1 MIYRIT
7 YNSKRQK
14 LATRVKDREEF
25 LALRNSSENLANLA
39 KARQG
44 DDAAKKKLEQF
55 AYNLGHVDGLI
66 AGCKSI
72 GSYFFH
78 DIDCYDKEQSEAIC
92 KQILDKKDEIG
103 LKMLEKSASGGWHL
117 VCKRE
122 PGTTILE
129 AQVKISTIL
138 RIEMD
143 TNTKDLQR
151 VVYSTSGSAED
162 LIFLDDELFDEPMTA
177 EECEAEYARLKERE
191 RNGEELLPPGAKKSN
206 KHYKPWEDSTDGLA
220 DVRRRGRGQGPA
232 TTTDGDLLCGRY
244 QSPSTASAGTAGDSS
259 TTLGMTK
266 EEEALGMTSGRTF
279 PDSYHGIPFTTIL
292 KKYWEMN
299 NGGFE
304 PNIGDRD
311 TLTYQLAC
319 DLRHICARNAEWLDQ
334 VIPCY
339 DGFPVEE
346 KRQKIANALKSSYE
360 GMPGRLRDVLDV
372 LEGRKA
378 KAPEEPEPTEQAALP
393 EQMPEMPA
401 EKKLPKLIRLLT
413 RNTPNQYKAAV
424 AHAVFPPLGT
434 HLKEVS
440 FEYTD
445 YVPHEAT
452 LMNCLM
458 AHTGAGKGCI
468 DEPIKHIMAD
478 IKERDKENTRRE
490 EAWKRDCQKK
500 GANKDKQVRP
510 EGLVIQEIDPDMTK
524 PALVTRMDE
533 AEGHFVYVK
542 LNEIDLFEQ
551 LKGQTGK
558 QHFQLMCLAFDPGA
572 EFGQTRVGTQ
582 SVTARPKCRFNWNAC
597 TTIQKGRRFFNKVLT
612 DGPISRI
619 NFCTIPEMEIGAE
632 QPIYGKYD
640 EKFDEELKPY
650 IDNLVAAR
658 GRVEC
663 PQAFKLAKKLQEE
676 CAEFARLSQDETYW
690 NLSHRAIVIAWLK
703 ACVLYV
709 ANGNQ
714 WEKTIEDFV
723 RWSLQ
728 YDMWCKMQFFGA
740 DIEAANRGSERI
752 GTRGPQNMLELLPNE
767 FTIDDAKRVRRQ
779 QGKDNSG
786 NRCILMIRTWVNRG
800 YVIQNTEYSFI
811 KSSKYKKN

>member
-1 MIYRIT
+1 MIYRIVNKGKKFA
-7 YNSKRQK
+7 YQ
-14 LATRVKDREEF
+14 VKNREDF
-25 LALRNSSENLANLA
+25 LTLRNSKKNLDNLA
-39 KARQG
+39 KARKG
-44 DDAAKKKLEQF
+44 DEKAKAQLVQF
-55 AYNLGHVDGLI
+55 AYNIGVLQSSAL

-72 GSYFFH
+72 GSFFFH
-78 DIDCYDKEQSEAIC
+78 DVDCYDAAQSEAMAQ
-92 KQILDKKDEIG
+92 QILAKKDEIG
-103 LKMLEKSASGGWHL
+103 LMMLEKSASGGYHL

-122 PGTTILE
+122 PGTSILE
-129 AQVKISTIL
+129 NQVRVSSIL
-138 RIEMD
+138 QIEMD
-143 TNTKDLQR
+143 TNVHDLQR
-151 VVYSTSGSAED
+151 VSYSSSGDEKD
-162 LIFLDDELFDEPMTA
+162 LLYLNDELFEEPMTV
-177 EECEAEYARLKERE
+177 EECEAEYERLKERE
-191 RNGEELLPPGAKKSN
+191 RHGEEDVPAGAKKAR
-206 KHYKPWEDSTDGLA
+206 KHYKPWEEDFNFQE
-220 DVRRRGRGQGPA
+220 RRCRDKGQGEGHDRGQGPV
-232 TTTDGDLLCGRY
+232 TTAAIDLSCDRY
-244 QSPSTASAGTAGDSS
+244 QSPVMPV
-259 TTLGMTK
+259 TTY
-266 EEEALGMTSGRTF
+266 
-279 PDSYHGIPFTTIL
+279 PDKYHGIPFTTII

-339 DGFPVEE
+339 DGFPIEE

-360 GMPGRLRDVLDV
+360 GMPGRLKDVLDA
-372 LEGRKA
+372 LEGRKT
-378 KAPEEPEPTEQAALP
+378 KAPEELSEQSALP

-413 RNTPNQYKAAV
+413 RNTPKQYKAAV

-468 DEPIKHIMAD
+468 DEPIRHIMAD
-478 IKERDKENTRRE
+478 IKRRDEENTRRE
-490 EAWKRDCQKK
+490 AEWKKDCQKK

-597 TTIQKGRRFFNKVLT
+597 TTIQKGRKFFSRVLT

-640 EKFDEELKPY
+640 SAFDEELKPY

-658 GRVEC
+658 GRVDC
-663 PQAFKLAKKLQEE
+663 PQAFKLAKKLQDE

-714 WEKTIEDFV
+714 WEKNIEDFV

-728 YDMWCKMQFFGA
+728 YDLWCKMQFFGE
-740 DIEAANRGSERI
+740 DIEAANSGNERM
-752 GTRGPQNMLELLPNE
+752 GTRGPRNLLELLPDE
-767 FTIDDAKRVRRQ
+767 FTREDALNVRIK
-779 QGKDNSG
+779 QGMGGDRKK
-786 NRCILMIRTWVNRG
+786 CAQMIRQWVYRK
-800 YVIQNTEYSFI
+800 YVLQITDYSFK
-811 KSSKYKKN
+811 KSDKYVTKRN

>member
-1 MIYRIT
+1 MIYRIVNKGKKFA
-7 YNSKRQK
+7 Y
-14 LATRVKDREEF
+14 LVKNREDF
-25 LALRNSSENLANLA
+25 LALRNTKENLDNLA
-39 KARQG
+39 KARKG
-44 DDAAKKKLEQF
+44 DEKAKAQLVQF
-55 AYNLGHVDGLI
+55 AYNIGVLKSSAL

-78 DIDCYDKEQSEAIC
+78 DVDCYDAEQSAAMAQ
-92 KQILDKKDEIG
+92 QILAKKDEIG
-103 LKMLEKSASGGWHL
+103 LMLLEKSASGGYHL
-117 VCKRE
+117 VCKRR

-129 AQVKISTIL
+129 NQVRISTIL
-138 RIEMD
+138 QIEMD
-143 TNTKDLQR
+143 TNVHDLQR
-151 VVYSTSGSAED
+151 VSFSSSGNEND
-162 LIFLDDELFDEPMTA
+162 LLYLDDELFSEPMTV
-177 EECEAEYARLKERE
+177 EECEEEYARLKERE
-191 RNGEELLPPGAKKSN
+191 RKGEEQVPAGAKKAR
-206 KHYKPWEDSTDGLA
+206 KHYKPWEEDMLDN
-220 DVRRRGRGQGPA
+220 RRRDKGQGPVTFCDRDQSLVTA
-232 TTTDGDLLCGRY
+232 N
-244 QSPSTASAGTAGDSS
+244 QSPVTSVTA
-259 TTLGMTK
+259 
-266 EEEALGMTSGRTF
+266 F
-279 PDSYHGIPFTTIL
+279 PDNYHGIPFTAIL

-311 TLTYQLAC
+311 TLTYQLAS

-339 DGFPVEE
+339 DGFPLEE

-360 GMPGRLRDVLDV
+360 GMPGRLKDVLDA
-372 LEGRKA
+372 LEGKKA
-378 KAPEEPEPTEQAALP
+378 VKEPDSSSLEVGNMP
-393 EQMPEMPA
+393 PEMPA
-401 EKKLPKLIRLLT
+401 KLPKLIKLLT
-413 RNTPNQYKAAV
+413 KNTPNQYKAAV
-424 AHAVFPPLGT
+424 AHAVFPSLGT
-434 HLKEVS
+434 HLKEVE

-445 YVPHEAT
+445 YVKHEAT

-468 DEPIKHIMAD
+468 DEPIRHIMAD
-478 IKERDKENTRRE
+478 IKARDAENTRRE
-490 EAWKRDCQKK
+490 AEWKKDCQKK

-572 EFGQTRVGTQ
+572 EFGQTRIGTQ

-597 TTIQKGRRFFNKVLT
+597 TTIQKGRRFFSRVLT

-640 EKFDEELKPY
+640 EAFDAELKTY
-650 IDNLVAAR
+650 IDNLVSAH
-658 GRVEC
+658 GVVDC

-709 ANGNQ
+709 ANGCQ
-714 WEKTIEDFV
+714 WEKQIEDFT

-728 YDMWCKMQFFGA
+728 YDLWCKMQFFGE
-740 DIEAANRGSERI
+740 DIEKANQEGERI
-752 GTRGPQNMLELLPNE
+752 GTRGPQNMLALLPDE
-767 FTIDDAKRVRRQ
+767 FTLEDAKRIRRQ
-779 QGKDNSG
+779 QGKG
-786 NRCILMIRTWVNRG
+786 NGGNMCIRMIRTWMNRG
-800 YVIQNTEYSFI
+800 YVIQNTEYSFV
-811 KSSKYKKN
+811 KSEKFRKH

>member
-1 MIYRIT
+1 MIYRIVNKGKKFA
-7 YNSKRQK
+7 YQ
-14 LATRVKDREEF
+14 VKNREDF
-25 LALRNSSENLANLA
+25 LSLRNSKKNLDNLA
-39 KARQG
+39 KARKG
-44 DDAAKKKLEQF
+44 DDKAKAQLVQF
-55 AYNLGHVDGLI
+55 AYNIGVLQSSAL

-72 GSYFFH
+72 GSFFFH
-78 DIDCYDKEQSEAIC
+78 DVDCYDAAQSEAMAQ
-92 KQILDKKDEIG
+92 QILAKKDEIG
-103 LKMLEKSASGGWHL
+103 LMMLEKSASGGYHL

-122 PGTTILE
+122 PGTSILE
-129 AQVKISTIL
+129 NQVRVSSIL
-138 RIEMD
+138 QIEMD
-143 TNTKDLQR
+143 TNVHDLQR
-151 VVYSTSGSAED
+151 VSYSSSGDEKD
-162 LIFLDDELFDEPMTA
+162 LLYLDDELFEEPMTV
-177 EECEAEYARLKERE
+177 EECEAEYAKLKERE
-191 RNGEELLPPGAKKSN
+191 RRGEEDVPAGAKKAR
-206 KHYKPWEDSTDGLA
+206 KHYKPWEETGAHRCDK
-220 DVRRRGRGQGPA
+220 GQGPV
-232 TTTDGDLLCGRY
+232 TSCDRY
-244 QSPSTASAGTAGDSS
+244 QSPV
-259 TTLGMTK
+259 TTQSPVMPVTTTIDERVRFIGEAVLKAKGLERCDFLNDGGRHNAVKIFLSGANQLLEQNEANGVLAELMPEHWNDQNIQDCVRDFYDRYYNRNRK
-266 EEEALGMTSGRTF
+266 LNKDEEEIFTKSRRLGA
-279 PDSYHGIPFTTIL
+279 DSTPSTGSEAAELEIP
-292 KKYWEMN
+292 
-299 NGGFE
+299 
-304 PNIGDRD
+304 
-311 TLTYQLAC
+311 
-319 DLRHICARNAEWLDQ
+319 
-334 VIPCY
+334 
-339 DGFPVEE
+339 
-346 KRQKIANALKSSYE
+346 
-360 GMPGRLRDVLDV
+360 
-372 LEGRKA
+372 
-378 KAPEEPEPTEQAALP
+378 
-393 EQMPEMPA
+393 QMPS

-468 DEPIKHIMAD
+468 DEPIRHIMAD
-478 IKERDKENTRRE
+478 IKRRDEENTRRE
-490 EAWKRDCQKK
+490 AEWKKDCQKK

-597 TTIQKGRRFFNKVLT
+597 TTIQKGRKFFSRVLT

-640 EKFDEELKPY
+640 AAFDEELKPY
-650 IDNLVAAR
+650 IDNLVAAH
-658 GRVEC
+658 GRIDC

-714 WEKTIEDFV
+714 WEKNIEDFV

-728 YDMWCKMQFFGA
+728 YDLWCKMQFFGE
-740 DIEAANRGSERI
+740 DIERANQEGERI
-752 GTRGPQNMLELLPNE
+752 GTRGPRNLLELLPDE
-767 FTIDDAKRVRRQ
+767 FTIEDAKRVRKQ
-779 QGKDNSG
+779 QGMNESRTKK
-786 NRCILMIRTWVNRG
+786 MIAIWKSRH
-800 YVIQNTEYSFI
+800 YVSQISDFSFI
-811 KSSKYKKN
+811 KSDKFKIKH

>member
-7 YNSKRQK
+7 YKNKRK
-14 LATRVKDREEF
+14 FATAVKNREEF
-25 LALRNSSENLANLA
+25 LAIRNSSENLANLE

-44 DDAAKKKLEQF
+44 DAKAKAELEQF

-72 GSYFFH
+72 GSFFFH
-78 DIDCYDKEQSEAIC
+78 DIDCYDKELSEAIC
-92 KQILDKKDEIG
+92 KQILAKKDEIG
-103 LKMLEKSASGGWHL
+103 LKMLEKSASGGYHL
-117 VCKRE
+117 VCKRV
-122 PGTTILE
+122 PNTTILE
-129 AQVKISTIL
+129 NQVRIACIL
-138 RIEMD
+138 KVADMD
-143 TNTKDLQR
+143 NNARDLQR
-151 VVYSTSGSAED
+151 VVFGTSGSSED
-162 LIFLDDELFDEPMTA
+162 LIFLDNELFDEPMSA

-191 RNGEELLPPGAKKSN
+191 RRGEEQLPPGAKKAN
-206 KHYKPWEDSTDGLA
+206 KHYRPWEEEMS
-220 DVRRRGRGQGPA
+220 DVRWKMEDVKAQ
-232 TTTDGDLLCGRY
+232 
-244 QSPSTASAGTAGDSS
+244 PSG
-259 TTLGMTK
+259 K
-266 EEEALGMTSGRTF
+266 IF
-279 PDSYHGIPFTTIL
+279 PDNYHGIPFTDIL
-292 KKYWEMN
+292 KKYWELN

-311 TLTYQLAC
+311 TLTYQLAS

-339 DGFPVEE
+339 DGFPIEE

-360 GMPGRLRDVLDV
+360 GMPGRLKDVLDA
-372 LEGRKA
+372 LEGRKN
-378 KAPEEPEPTEQAALP
+378 KAPEEQSEQTEQAALP

-401 EKKLPKLIRLLT
+401 DKKLPKLIRLLT

-478 IKERDKENTRRE
+478 IKERDKENTCRE

-714 WEKTIEDFV
+714 WEKAIEDFI
-723 RWSLQ
+723 RWSLH
-728 YDMWCKMQFFGA
+728 YDLWCKMQFFGA
-740 DIEAANRGSERI
+740 DIEAANRGDERYQKH
-752 GTRGPQNMLELLPNE
+752 GPRNLLDLLPDE
-767 FTIDDAKRVRRQ
+767 FSLEDAMRARAQ
-779 QGKDNSG
+779 QGLSSDKRKCS
-786 NRCILMIRTWVNRG
+786 RMIHQWVFRK
-800 YVIQNTEYSFI
+800 YVLQITDYS
-811 KSSKYKKN
+811 YKKSDNYKNKTNNK

>member
-7 YNSKRQK
+7 YNDKRQK
-14 LATRVKDREEF
+14 LAKRVDSREEF
-25 LALRNSSENLANLA
+25 LALRNSKENLENLA

-44 DDAAKKKLEQF
+44 DSKAKARLVQF
-55 AYNLGHVDGLI
+55 AYNLGHVEGAL

-72 GSYFFH
+72 GSFFFH
-78 DIDCYDKEQSEAIC
+78 DIDCYDKEQSDAIC
-92 KQILDKKDEIG
+92 QQIMDKKDEIG
-103 LKMLEKSASGGWHL
+103 LKMLERSVSGGWHL

-122 PGTTILE
+122 PGITILE
-129 AQVKISTIL
+129 AQVRVACALKI
-138 RIEMD
+138 EQD

-151 VVYSTSGSAED
+151 VVYSTSGSPED
-162 LIFLDDELFDEPMTA
+162 LIFLDNELFDEPMSA

-191 RNGEELLPPGAKKSN
+191 RRGEEDVPAGAKKAN
-206 KHYKPWEDSTDGLA
+206 KHYRPWEEDLDAHRCDKGQGEGH
-220 DVRRRGRGQGPA
+220 DRGQGPV
-232 TTTDGDLLCGRY
+232 TTAAIDLSCDRY
-244 QSPSTASAGTAGDSS
+244 QSPV
-259 TTLGMTK
+259 MP
-266 EEEALGMTSGRTF
+266 F
-279 PDSYHGIPFTTIL
+279 PDKYHGIPFTTII

-339 DGFPVEE
+339 DGFPIEE

-360 GMPGRLRDVLDV
+360 GMPGRLKDVLDA
-372 LEGRKA
+372 LEGRKT
-378 KAPEEPEPTEQAALP
+378 KSPDEQSEQSALP

-468 DEPIKHIMAD
+468 DEPIRHIMAD
-478 IKERDKENTRRE
+478 IKRRDEENTRRE
-490 EAWKRDCQKK
+490 AEWKKDCQKK

-597 TTIQKGRRFFNKVLT
+597 TTIQKGRKFFSRVLT

-640 EKFDEELKPY
+640 SAFDEELKPY
-650 IDNLVAAR
+650 IDNLVAAS
-658 GRVEC
+658 GRIDC

-714 WEKTIEDFV
+714 WEKNIEDFV

-728 YDMWCKMQFFGA
+728 YDLWCKMQFFGE
-740 DIEAANRGSERI
+740 DIERANNESERI
-752 GTRGPQNMLELLPNE
+752 GTHGPRNLLELLPDE
-767 FTIDDAKRVRRQ
+767 FTREDALNVRIK
-779 QGKDNSG
+779 QGMGGDRKK
-786 NRCILMIRTWVNRG
+786 CAQMIRQWVHRQ
-800 YVIQNTEYSFI
+800 YVLQVTDDSYI
-811 KSSKYKKN
+811 KSEKYKKK